1 MQSKKTRLWK
11 YEEIN
16 KTHTLTKFYKEEHGE
31 GEDMGEFSDDEVRE
45 ILLSVKPDIDVESS
59 LHTLQYFGFLPLL
72 VQN

>member
-1 MQSKKTRLWK
+1 
-11 YEEIN
+11 
-16 KTHTLTKFYKEEHGE
+16 
-31 GEDMGEFSDDEVRE
+31 MGEFSDDEVRE